1 MCSQERLKAL
11 LNEAKNQVEKMDAW
25 MKEQEPAPGDS
36 YEEWIGKPSRQSES
50 KNSPVRM
57 VLD

>member
-11 LNEAKNQVEKMDAW
+11 LNEAKDQVDRMDAW

-36 YEEWIGKPSRQSES
+36 YEEWIRKPSRQAES
-50 KNSPVRM
+50 KDSPHRM
-57 VLD
+57 RLD